1 MISLYDAPTATLCC
15 DAGVDCLLVGDSLGN
30 VILGYDDFF
39 SVTMEDLMRHTAAVA
54 RGAKKSSHPLV
65 PVVADLPFGSYTSV
79 RQATRNGAALVRAGA
94 HGIKL
99 EGAGPTTLRAV
110 RALVEMG
117 APVVGHLGFTPQ
129 SVLNFSGVVQG
140 KTGEAAGRLL
150 RDARLLEEAGCSAL
164 VLEAVP
170 REVAQHVTQ
179 SISIPTIGIGAG
191 AGCDG
196 QVLVWHDLAGMSPG
210 APLRFVRRYAEAHE
224 LLIRAAQSFIEE
236 VHSGAFPAEE
246 HGWSMPES
254 ELEEWRARS
263 EG

>member
-30 VILGYDDFF
+30 VILGYDDFL

-94 HGIKL
+94 HAVKL

-140 KTGEAAGRLL
+140 KT
-150 RDARLLEEAGCSAL
+150 ARPLGGCSGMRASWRRL
-164 VLEAVP
+164 DAP
-170 REVAQHVTQ
+170 PWYSRPCRERSRSTSRRVSPSPPSASARGPAATGRYL
-179 SISIPTIGIGAG
+179 SGTI
-191 AGCDG
+191 
-196 QVLVWHDLAGMSPG
+196 
-210 APLRFVRRYAEAHE
+210 
-224 LLIRAAQSFIEE
+224 
-236 VHSGAFPAEE
+236 
-246 HGWSMPES
+246 
-254 ELEEWRARS
+254 WR
-263 EG
+263 G